1 MRKLQGN
8 SAKNIKWHGYKLQR
22 KSIKLFLTFAALKN
36 ILPITLS
43 DGKTITLPG
52 SFNLAAKLQD
62 YAQLAKLRLASLVVF
77 SAVMG
82 FVIGSIGT
90 FEWSQL
96 WLLVLGG
103 FLVTASSNAFNQV
116 LEKDF
121 DKLMDRTSQRPLPA
135 GRMSVGEAVV
145 VAAVMGIAG
154 VAILWIYMNPLCGM
168 LGALSLGLYVL
179 LYTPLK
185 RVTPLAVFVGAIPGA
200 MPPLL
205 GWVAARGEIGFE
217 ALLLYTIQF
226 IWQFPHFWSI
236 AWVLDDDYKKAGF
249 KLMPSPGGRDHS
261 SAFQTMVYSI
271 CLIPLGLMPYMFH
284 MGGLLSTAALIICGF
299 VFTIPSFRLYKTLS
313 MESARKVMFSSF
325 MYLPVVQIVWMLDR
339 IFK

>member
-1 MRKLQGN
+1 MRAYYESFFIFAPPKINFIN
-8 SAKNIKWHGYKLQR
+8 S
-22 KSIKLFLTFAALKN
+22 
-36 ILPITLS
+36 LS
-43 DGKTITLPG
+43 DSKAISLPG
-52 SFNLAAKLQD
+52 SFNIAAKLQD
-62 YAQLAKLRLASLVVF
+62 YGQLMKLRLASLVVF

-82 FVIGSIGT
+82 FVIGSTGH
-90 FEWSQL
+90 FEWQQL

-116 LEKDF
+116 IEKDF

-135 GRMSVGEAVV
+135 GRMSMGEAL
-145 VAAVMGIAG
+145 VAATLMGIVG
-154 VAILWIYMNPLCGM
+154 VAILWFYMNPLSGI
-168 LGALSLGLYVL
+168 LGALSLVLYTL

-185 RVTPLAVFVGAIPGA
+185 RVTPFAVFVGAIPGA

-205 GWVAARGEIGFE
+205 GWVAARNEIGFE

-236 AWVLDDDYKKAGF
+236 AWILDDDYKKAGF
-249 KLMPSPGGRDHS
+249 KMMPSPGGRDHS

-271 CLIPLGLMPYMFH
+271 CLIPMALMPYMFH
-284 MGGLLSTAALIICGF
+284 LGGVMSMIVLIICGF
-299 VFTIPSFRLYKTLS
+299 IFTVPSFRLYKDLS

-325 MYLPVVQIVWMLDR
+325 IYLPVVQIVLMLDK
-339 IFK
+339 IL